1 MSHTLRSL
9 DAEWRR
15 LTRTS
20 RARQALRQWS
30 IAHPALRGVADLD
43 ALLERRRDDQA
54 APAIL
59 RALAVL
65 APGDDLAARTLLQA
79 LLPGLVRLAGMVGYD
94 DPAAIEEMVSLA
106 WERIRTY
113 PARRRG
119 SVAANV
125 LFDVRKRYRAH
136 RLIDAPRSPDTG
148 EVEAAATSRSP
159 EDEALARVLFDQ
171 LMAAQRDERVLR
183 NGAFGLAE
191 SRRENQVV
199 RRHRKLD
206 RRDSCH
212 ERSDSRSQFA
222 GCRSVSGGHRAHT
235 RRRKQRIR
243 DQEERRRLGP
253 DRPVRCL
260 LRQP

>member
-1 MSHTLRSL
+1 MSHTLTSL

-15 LTRTS
+15 LARTS
-20 RARQALRQWS
+20 RARRALKQWS
-30 IAHPALRGVADLD
+30 IAQPALRGLADLD

-65 APGDDLAARTLLQA
+65 APADDLAARTLLQA

-106 WERIRTY
+106 WERVRTY
-113 PARRRG
+113 PVGRRG

-136 RLIDAPRSPDTG
+136 RLIEAPRSPDT
-148 EVEAAATSRSP
+148 EDIEAAATSRSP
-159 EDEALARVLFDQ
+159 EDEALARVLFEQ

-183 NGAFGLAE
+183 DRAFDLVLRTRLAGQPLTE
-191 SRRENQVV
+191 LARNQDLPVSVLAQRRWRAE
-199 RRHRKLD
+199 
-206 RRDSCH
+206 
-212 ERSDSRSQFA
+212 
-222 GCRSVSGGHRAHT
+222 CR
-235 RRRKQRIR
+235 
-243 DQEERRRLGP
+243 
-253 DRPVRCL
+253 
-260 LRQP
+260 LRQLPLAG

>member
-9 DAEWRR
+9 DAEWRW

-20 RARQALRQWS
+20 RARPALRQWS
-30 IAHPALRGVADLD
+30 IAHPALRGLADLD
-43 ALLERRRDDQA
+43 ELLERRRDDQA
-54 APAIL
+54 ASAIL

-65 APGDDLAARTLLQA
+65 APADDLAARTLLQA

-136 RLIDAPRSPDTG
+136 RLIDAPRSPETG

-183 NGAFGLAE
+183 DGAFGLVLRTRLAGEPLTEVAE
-191 SRRENQVV
+191 REKLPSSVLAQRRWRAE
-199 RRHRKLD
+199 
-206 RRDSCH
+206 
-212 ERSDSRSQFA
+212 
-222 GCRSVSGGHRAHT
+222 CRL
-235 RRRKQRIR
+235 
-243 DQEERRRLGP
+243 RRLPLAG
-253 DRPVRCL
+253 
-260 LRQP
+260 

>member
-1 MSHTLRSL
+1 MSHTLMSL

-20 RARQALRQWS
+20 RACQAPKQWS
-30 IAHPALRGVADLD
+30 IAHPALRGLADLD
-43 ALLERRRDDQA
+43 GLLERRRDDRA
-54 APAIL
+54 APAVL

-113 PARRRG
+113 PAGRRG

-136 RLIDAPRSPDTG
+136 RRIDAPRSPDTA
-148 EVEAAATSRSP
+148 EIQVTPTSRSP
-159 EDEALARVLFDQ
+159 EDEALARVLFEQ
-171 LMAAQRDERVLR
+171 LIAAQRDERVLR
-183 NGAFGLAE
+183 DGAFGLVLRTRLGGEPLTEVA
-191 SRRENQVV
+191 RREKLPLCVLAQ
-199 RRHRKLD
+199 RRWRA
-206 RRDSCH
+206 
-212 ERSDSRSQFA
+212 E
-222 GCRSVSGGHRAHT
+222 CR
-235 RRRKQRIR
+235 
-243 DQEERRRLGP
+243 
-253 DRPVRCL
+253 
-260 LRQP
+260 LRQLPLAG

>member
-1 MSHTLRSL
+1 MSHTLLDL

-20 RARQALRQWS
+20 RARRTLKQWS
-30 IAHPALRGVADLD
+30 IAHPALRGLPDLD
-43 ALLERRRDDQA
+43 ELLERRRDDRA

-79 LLPGLVRLAGMVGYD
+79 LLPGLVRLAGIAGYD

-113 PARRRG
+113 PTGRRG

-136 RLIDAPRSPDTG
+136 RCIDAPRSPDT
-148 EVEAAATSRSP
+148 EEIDAAALSRSP
-159 EDEALARVLFDQ
+159 EDEALARVLFEQ

-183 NGAFGLAE
+183 DGAFRLVLRTRLAGE
-191 SRRENQVV
+191 PLTEVAQREKLPLSVLAQRRWRAE
-199 RRHRKLD
+199 
-206 RRDSCH
+206 
-212 ERSDSRSQFA
+212 
-222 GCRSVSGGHRAHT
+222 CR
-235 RRRKQRIR
+235 
-243 DQEERRRLGP
+243 
-253 DRPVRCL
+253 
-260 LRQP
+260 LRQLPLAG